1 MGETRKE
8 MEVTQL
14 QFAAE
19 GSHRPS
25 KALRLRRC
33 GTSCAA
39 LAPPS
44 LLLTLVHPKGG
55 NGPRMDRMWPCGDE
69 GPKEAEGTQGC
80 SRIR

>member
-25 KALRLRRC
+25 KALRRC
-33 GTSCAA
+33 GTSCAT

-55 NGPRMDRMWPCGDE
+55 NGPQMDRMWPCGDE
-69 GPKEAEGTQGC
+69 GPKEAEGT
-80 SRIR
+80 